1 MGLLDTLKRLL
12 VGEAGGTEAAVTYND
27 KDQRLTRQ
35 QVLDNLMRH
44 FLEMLHDETTT
55 ESMLFHTSYII
66 YLPQESYE
74 RISPGFQITVRDC
87 VRRFLREIKK
97 RLKDYPDFKPFS
109 NYWMFQLVAIPEG
122 TVIDG
127 ISDEEM
133 DDNLMLVKSTIFA
146 TDDIAHNEASGRIVT
161 TMHTVNSMKAMPGA
175 LNLLALPGLVQLDKD
190 KFRMRFDPEN
200 SLGLDSGG
208 SGARFEAEQVKVLAE
223 LRAEDGRFVT
233 VSGQP
238 YSTYRL
244 QSDELRI
251 SGRHAMSASRGVE
264 TLMVDSEEVMN
275 PHVSIRRDPS
285 SGRFSISAM
294 GDDVKLNGRL
304 LPRGAAHW
312 TPLPNNSTII
322 INDDIQI
329 NFKIK

>member
-1 MGLLDTLKRLL
+1 M
-12 VGEAGGTEAAVTYND
+12 
-27 KDQRLTRQ
+27 
-35 QVLDNLMRH
+35 
-44 FLEMLHDETTT
+44 
-55 ESMLFHTSYII
+55 
-66 YLPQESYE
+66 
-74 RISPGFQITVRDC
+74 
-87 VRRFLREIKK
+87 
-97 RLKDYPDFKPFS
+97 
-109 NYWMFQLVAIPEG
+109 
-122 TVIDG
+122 
-127 ISDEEM
+127 
-133 DDNLMLVKSTIFA
+133 
-146 TDDIAHNEASGRIVT
+146 
-161 TMHTVNSMKAMPGA
+161 
-175 LNLLALPGLVQLDKD
+175 
-190 KFRMRFDPEN
+190 
-200 SLGLDSGG
+200 
-208 SGARFEAEQVKVLAE
+208 KVLAE

-322 INDDIQI
+322 INAISR
-329 NFKIK
+329 